1 MNKMNKKNI
10 FLLGIPFLMLAS
22 CAETSVSDAQA
33 TYCQELANL
42 EIAIVN
48 FQGLSADST
57 VKELKQAQEQV
68 RSAFAAVKQAASTLE
83 DAKVE
88 QLETSQQNLEK
99 AVKDIPD
106 DATLVEALTSVSDKV
121 GSVSEA
127 RQELFSSAN
136 CTSQ

>member
-1 MNKMNKKNI
+1 MNKKNI

-22 CAETSVSDAQA
+22 CAEPSVSDAQA

-42 EIAIVN
+42 KIAIVN

-57 VKELKQAQEQV
+57 VKDLKQAQEQV

-106 DATLVEALTSVSDKV
+106 DATLAEALTSVSDKAQ
-121 GSVSEA
+121 SVDVA